1 MEQGGR
7 KQECQAGG
15 AMPEW
20 LPGLVTGKDS
30 QLAPGAGSGL
40 AAGER
45 RVRPSALRDPCSGA
59 WLTQHLA
66 TGKSEQAVAA
76 ATCKRRC
83 LRVLVFVHT
92 VSWHGHSTSVGKLI
106 FLKCYAKEYVMKG
119 EDV

>member
-1 MEQGGR
+1 MLRGRHIPKPWGAASTGTNARGGRRATEQGGR

-45 RVRPSALRDPCSGA
+45 RVRPSAL
-59 WLTQHLA
+59 
-66 TGKSEQAVAA
+66 
-76 ATCKRRC
+76 
-83 LRVLVFVHT
+83 
-92 VSWHGHSTSVGKLI
+92 
-106 FLKCYAKEYVMKG
+106 
-119 EDV
+119 